1 MCRMLVVDGNFKAEL
16 LRPKKPEADV
26 ALTAGEG
33 YVTEKEKYA
42 KHVAEGK
49 DFPQVSVSEKKILNK
64 ILFKILYRNL
74 HVTIIKPLMIVTLIG
89 KI

>member
-1 MCRMLVVDGNFKAEL
+1 MCRMIVADGNFKAEL

-49 DFPQVSVSEKKILNK
+49 DFPQVYVSGNIFQKNHLKYCIETNM
-64 ILFKILYRNL
+64 
-74 HVTIIKPLMIVTLIG
+74 PQS
-89 KI
+89 

>member
-1 MCRMLVVDGNFKAEL
+1 MIVADGNFKAEL

-42 KHVAEGK
+42 NHVAEGK
-49 DFPQVSVSEKKILNK
+49 DFPQVSVSQNYMLKKI
-64 ILFKILYRNL
+64 
-74 HVTIIKPLMIVTLIG
+74 
-89 KI
+89 

>member
-1 MCRMLVVDGNFKAEL
+1 MCRMIVADGNFKAEL

-33 YVTEKEKYA
+33 YVTEKERYG

-49 DFPQVSVSEKKILNK
+49 DFPQVCVSGNYIFEIRLKYYI
-64 ILFKILYRNL
+64 
-74 HVTIIKPLMIVTLIG
+74 
-89 KI
+89 